1 MGESIAVKFLEGKG
15 YKVLAR
21 NYLKPWGEIDII
33 VEKERV
39 LHFVEVKT
47 VTRQLGGQA
56 HPPVSRASET
66 AGFRAEDNVHEYKLK
81 RLERTINS
89 YLMENKKEEGEWQLN
104 LVVVSLDV
112 ENKKAKVKFLGNIF

>member
-1 MGESIAVKFLEGKG
+1 MKADFNKKKTEKRRKGDLGESIAVKFLEGKG

-47 VTRQLGGQA
+47 VTRQ
-56 HPPVSRASET
+56 
-66 AGFRAEDNVHEYKLK
+66 
-81 RLERTINS
+81 
-89 YLMENKKEEGEWQLN
+89 
-104 LVVVSLDV
+104 
-112 ENKKAKVKFLGNIF
+112 